1 MLTELASGVFVLQ
14 IDGPVPVNAGIVI
27 GDEHV
32 AVIDS
37 GTIESDAR
45 LILDAVARVT
55 ELPVRYVVNTHH
67 HGDHSFGNWWFL
79 PALVVGHDRCRLR
92 LVGDAGTSH
101 RDGFARMLPMVAE
114 QLQAVP
120 VTPPE
125 VTFGEQLTLHLGRV
139 SLRLDYFGRAHT
151 DNDIA
156 IAVQERDVVFAGDL
170 IEQSAPPVAVEAFT
184 AEWGPTLRRL
194 EAVPEARFVPGHGVA
209 VDRAFVAMQAEA
221 FERVSEACAATD
233 SPDAA
238 FDALPAETRSVLGQQ
253 ARLAVDRYYA
263 TIELG

>member
-14 IDGPVPVNAGIVI
+14 IEGPIPVNAGIVI

-37 GTIESDAR
+37 GTVESDAR
-45 LILDAVARVT
+45 QLLDAVARVT
-55 ELPVRYVVNTHH
+55 PLPVRYVVNTHH
-67 HGDHSFGNWWFL
+67 HGDHSFGNWWFR
-79 PALVVGHDRCRLR
+79 PALVVGHARCRLR
-92 LVGDAGTSH
+92 LVGEAGASH
-101 RDGFARMLPMVAE
+101 RETMARLLPAVAE
-114 QLQAVP
+114 QVQAVP

-125 VTFGEQLTLHLGRV
+125 VTFDERLTLHLGRV

-156 IAVQERDVVFAGDL
+156 VAVPERDIVFAGDL

-194 EAVPEARFVPGHGVA
+194 EAVPEARFVPGHGLA
-209 VDRAFVAMQAEA
+209 VDRAFVATQAQA
-221 FERVSEACAATD
+221 FEQVSAACAAAD

-238 FDALPAETRSVLGQQ
+238 LDALPASARAVLGGQ
-253 ARLAVDRYYA
+253 ARPAVERYYA
-263 TIELG
+263 TVEGG